1 MRYKDLSI
9 MKLEQLENMLNG
21 FNSALA
27 NPATTL
33 MEAKDM
39 IVDMKDK
46 IEEIKSLINSDNQ
59 D

>member
-9 MKLEQLENMLNG
+9 SKLEQLENMLNG
-21 FNSALA
+21 FNSALT

-39 IVDMKDK
+39 IVAIKEK
-46 IEEIKSLINSDNQ
+46 IEEVKSLINSDKQ

>member
-1 MRYKDLSI
+1 MRYKNLSI
-9 MKLEQLENMLNG
+9 NKLEQLENMLNG
-21 FNSALA
+21 FNSALT

-39 IVDMKDK
+39 IMAIKEK
-46 IEEIKSLINSDNQ
+46 IEEVKSLINSDNQ

>member
-1 MRYKDLSI
+1 MRYKDLSVN
-9 MKLEQLENMLNG
+9 KLEQLENMLNG
-21 FNSALA
+21 FNSALT

-39 IVDMKDK
+39 IVEMKEK

>member
-9 MKLEQLENMLNG
+9 NKLEQLENMLNG
-21 FNSALA
+21 FNSALT

-33 MEAKDM
+33 IAAKDM
-39 IVDMKDK
+39 IADMKEK
-46 IEEIKSLINSDNQ
+46 IEEIKSLINSDKQ

>member
-9 MKLEQLENMLNG
+9 SKLEQLENMLNG
-21 FNSALA
+21 FNSALT

-33 MEAKDM
+33 MAAKDM
-39 IVDMKDK
+39 IVDIKDK

>member
-21 FNSALA
+21 LGSSFS
-27 NPATTL
+27 NPSVTL

-39 IVDMKDK
+39 ISAMKEK
-46 IEEIKSLINSDNQ
+46 VEEIKSLVNADQQ

>member
-21 FNSALA
+21 LGSSFS
-27 NPATTL
+27 NPSVTL

-39 IVDMKDK
+39 ISAIKEKV
-46 IEEIKSLINSDNQ
+46 EEIKSLVNADQQ

>member
-9 MKLEQLENMLNG
+9 NKLEQLENMLNG
-21 FNSALA
+21 FNSALT

-39 IVDMKDK
+39 IVAIKEK
-46 IEEIKSLINSDNQ
+46 IE
-59 D
+59 

>member
-1 MRYKDLSI
+1 MRYKDLSVN
-9 MKLEQLENMLNG
+9 KLEQLENMLNG
-21 FNSALA
+21 FNSALT

-39 IVDMKDK
+39 IVEMKEK
-46 IEEIKSLINSDNQ
+46 IEEVKSLINSDNQ

>member
-1 MRYKDLSI
+1 MRYKNLSI
-9 MKLEQLENMLNG
+9 NKLEQLENMLNG
-21 FNSALA
+21 FNSALT

-39 IVDMKDK
+39 IVEMKEK
-46 IEEIKSLINSDNQ
+46 IEEVKSLINSDNQ

>member
-1 MRYKDLSI
+1 
-9 MKLEQLENMLNG
+9 MLNG
-21 FNSALA
+21 FNSALT

-33 MEAKDM
+33 MAAKDM
-39 IVDMKDK
+39 IADMKDK

>member
-9 MKLEQLENMLNG
+9 NKLEQLENMLNG
-21 FNSALA
+21 FNSALT

-39 IVDMKDK
+39 IVEMKEK
-46 IEEIKSLINSDNQ
+46 IEEVKSLINSDNQ

>member
-9 MKLEQLENMLNG
+9 NKLEQLEKMLNG
-21 FNSALA
+21 FNSALT

-39 IVDMKDK
+39 IVAIKEK
-46 IEEIKSLINSDNQ
+46 IEEVKSLINSDKQ

>member
-1 MRYKDLSI
+1 
-9 MKLEQLENMLNG
+9 MLNG
-21 FNSALA
+21 LNSALT

-39 IVDMKDK
+39 IVEMKEK
-46 IEEIKSLINSDNQ
+46 IEEVKSLINSDNQ

>member
-21 FNSALA
+21 LLSSFS

-33 MEAKDM
+33 MDTKDR
-39 IVDMKDK
+39 VADMKEK
-46 IEEIKSLINSDNQ
+46 IEEIKSLINADQQ

>member
-9 MKLEQLENMLNG
+9 NKLEQLENMLNG
-21 FNSALA
+21 FNSALT

-39 IVDMKDK
+39 IVAIKEK
-46 IEEIKSLINSDNQ
+46 IEEVKSLINSDKQ

>member
-21 FNSALA
+21 FNSALI

-33 MEAKDM
+33 MNAKDM
-39 IVDMKDK
+39 ISDMKDK
-46 IEEIKSLINSDNQ
+46 IEEIKSLINADQQ

>member
-1 MRYKDLSI
+1 MRYKDLSVN
-9 MKLEQLENMLNG
+9 KLEQLENMLNG
-21 FNSALA
+21 FNSALT

-39 IVDMKDK
+39 IMAIKEK
-46 IEEIKSLINSDNQ
+46 IEEVKSLINSDNQ

>member
-1 MRYKDLSI
+1 MRYKDLSVN
-9 MKLEQLENMLNG
+9 KLEQLENMLNG
-21 FNSALA
+21 FNSALT

-39 IVDMKDK
+39 IVAIKEK
-46 IEEIKSLINSDNQ
+46 IEEVKSLINSDKQ